1 MIDRPNRHSAKENG
15 LLSRQFSFD
24 ANLLA
29 TETVCGLN
37 LRTDGVPILHRI
49 AVPRHTALVGIDL
62 PDRVFQKLFME
73 SVDDAF
79 SSLGDSARQAIYF
92 HLETKFK
99 ISRKDIPNR
108 LDEFE
113 NGLEKIFGAGT
124 RYLEIL
130 IMRKLYENMEP
141 KKKVVKWDESKEFR
155 FSDYV
160 RAAASTF
167 SKCSKKT

>member
-1 MIDRPNRHSAKENG
+1 MA
-15 LLSRQFSFD
+15 
-24 ANLLA
+24 
-29 TETVCGLN
+29 
-37 LRTDGVPILHRI
+37 
-49 AVPRHTALVGIDL
+49 
-62 PDRVFQKLFME
+62 DRVFQKLFLG

-79 SSLGDSARQAIYF
+79 SSLGDSAKQAIYF

-99 ISRKDIPNR
+99 ISRKDIPKS

-130 IMRKLYENMEP
+130 IMKKLYENMEP
-141 KKKVVKWDESKEFR
+141 KTQIVKWDENKEFR

-167 SKCSKKT
+167 SKCEKKS

>member
-1 MIDRPNRHSAKENG
+1 MWVKLKN
-15 LLSRQFSFD
+15 LLSAYIHKPARSRQVAF
-24 ANLLA
+24 
-29 TETVCGLN
+29 
-37 LRTDGVPILHRI
+37 
-49 AVPRHTALVGIDL
+49 VGINL
-62 PDRVFQKLFME
+62 ADRLFQKLFLE

-79 SSLGDSARQAIYF
+79 SSLGDSAKQAIYF

-99 ISRKDIPNR
+99 ISRKDIPNS

-130 IMRKLYENMEP
+130 IMKKLYENMEP
-141 KKKVVKWDESKEFR
+141 KKQIVKWDENKEFR

-167 SKCSKKT
+167 SKCEKKS